1 MWITLAWKNVWRN
14 KSRTAITLS
23 AIFFAVILAVC
34 ASSLQDGVFDNF
46 VKNMVG
52 YYTGYIQ
59 IHQRGYWEHQVL
71 DNALAQDSGYESK
84 IKVLPNIN
92 ALAPRIESYALA
104 SSLEHTKGCMVVG
117 IMANEENK
125 ITKLASKVVRGKY
138 FAEADSNVVIIS
150 EGLLKRL
157 DLRLSDTIYLISQGY
172 HGSLSAGKYSI
183 KAIVS
188 FGSPELNNQLLFMP
202 LRTAQQFYGA
212 SGLVTTYVIGLHTDT
227 KLESTIAA
235 ITGISNRDVLEVMSW
250 KELMPDID
258 QHITMDKA
266 SMFIIL
272 IILYMLI
279 CFGIFGTLLMMMT
292 ERKYE
297 MGMLVAIGMKRW
309 KLAMLL
315 MVESVLT
322 VSIGCIAGLIC
333 SIPLVYYLKEH
344 PIHLSGELAEAYKKF
359 NFEPVFPASMELE
372 TFATQGMIV
381 FCIALIL
388 SVYPVVTALGI
399 DPVNSM
405 KK

>member
-14 KSRTAITLS
+14 KNRTAITIS
-23 AIFFAVILAVC
+23 AIFFAVILSVC

-71 DNALAQDSGYESK
+71 DNALTQDADYERK
-84 IKVLPNIN
+84 IRVLPNIN

-104 SSLEHTKGCMVVG
+104 SSLEHSKGCMVIG
-117 IMANEENK
+117 IIAEEENK
-125 ITKLASKVVRGKY
+125 ITKLESKVIDGKY
-138 FAEADSNVVIIS
+138 FSYADSNVVIIS

-157 DLRLSDTIYLISQGY
+157 DLHLSDTIYLISQGY
-172 HGSLSAGKYSI
+172 HGSMSAGKYPI
-183 KAIVS
+183 KAIVR

-212 SGLVTTYVIGLHTDT
+212 SGLVTSYVIGLHTNT
-227 KLESTIAA
+227 RLQSTIAT
-235 ITGISNRDVLEVMSW
+235 ITGISNRDTFEVMSW
-250 KELMPDID
+250 KQLMPDID

-272 IILYMLI
+272 IILYLLI
-279 CFGIFGTLLMMMT
+279 CFGIFGTLVMMMA

-297 MGMLVAIGMKRW
+297 MGMLVAIGMRRR

-315 MVESVLT
+315 MVESLLT

-333 SIPLVYYLKEH
+333 SIPLVYYLKKH
-344 PIHLSGELAEAYKKF
+344 PIRLSGELAEAYKKF
-359 NFEPVFPASMELE
+359 NFEPVFPASMELD
-372 TFATQGMIV
+372 TFITQGIIV

-399 DPVNSM
+399 NPVNNM